1 MGWGINVTEIR
12 SKDREFGEVDM
23 NRLALCVEYDGSA
36 FHGWQVQKDT
46 KTVQGVL
53 EKALGKVA
61 DESIRV
67 VTAGRTDTG
76 VHATGQV
83 AHFQTTCLRS
93 SDAWLRGTN
102 TCLDRSVAV
111 LWVKQVPDSFHARFS
126 ALSRAYRYVVLNRKA
141 RPTFLKSRVTWD
153 HRPLDIDRMRAASS
167 FLLGRHDFNA
177 YRAAACQAKQSVRLI
192 NLLNIFRQGDWI
204 WIDIDADGFLH
215 HMVRNIVGV
224 LSAIGAGEAESEWAK
239 TVLDSRDRKLGGVT
253 APPDGLYFRQVTYPV
268 EFDLPPS
275 PPACRFW

>member
-53 EKALGKVA
+53 ESALSRVA
-61 DESIRV
+61 DEPIRV

-83 AHFQTTCLRS
+83 VHFQTTRIRS
-93 SDAWLRGTN
+93 SYAWLRGTN
-102 TCLDRSVAV
+102 TCLDHSVAV
-111 LWVKQVPDSFHARFS
+111 LWAKEVPNSFHARFS
-126 ALSRAYRYVVLNRKA
+126 ALSRSYRYVVLNRKA

-167 FLLGRHDFNA
+167 FLLGRHDFNG